1 MSLNDDSGGF
11 QIQVKNQYLMVCT
24 KAGLVKGELISEDIF
39 NLVLS
44 LDLVLYT
51 HQLELIQ

>member
-11 QIQVKNQYLMVCT
+11 QIQVRNQYLMVCT

-39 NLVLS
+39 NLVPSLS
-44 LDLVLYT
+44 LNFSTY
-51 HQLELIQ
+51 Q